1 MIGKKEINLK
11 IILKIM
17 GFLLLVEGIFMLFSL
32 PFSLYY
38 QDGQHMA
45 ILLSFLITSG
55 TGFTI
60 YTLTGKREKSTVNKR
75 EGFVIVTMTWV
86 LISFFG
92 TLPYLLSGT
101 IPSFTN
107 AFFETMSGF
116 TTTGASILTDIE
128 ALPRSILFWRSMTH
142 WIGGMGIIVLTVAIL
157 PFLGIGGMQ
166 LYSAEMPGVTKD
178 KLHPRITET
187 AKRLWGIYILF
198 TIVETVLLMLGG
210 MDLFDGLCHSFG
222 TMATGGFSTKNA
234 SVADFS
240 PYIQYVIIF
249 FMFLAGTNF
258 TLHYMILQGRTRGVL
273 KNDEFKTYLYT
284 ILGFSLII
292 GILLVSKTG
301 LGTEKG
307 FRDALF
313 QVVSIT
319 TTTGYVTSNY
329 LAWPGYT
336 WFLLFLLMFVG
347 GMAGSTGGGIKVV
360 RHVLM
365 FKNARQE
372 LKRNIH
378 PQAIIPV
385 RLNGKAVSQ
394 EIIFKVMAFFLIYV
408 LTLVAGTVV
417 MSLLGLDFQT
427 AIGASVAT
435 VGNIGPGLGGVGPIE
450 NYAFIPAF
458 GKWVLSFL
466 MLLGR
471 LELFTVLILLSPT
484 FWRR

>member
-1 MIGKKEINLK
+1 MIGKTEINIK
-11 IILKIM
+11 IILKIL
-17 GFLLLVEGIFMLFSL
+17 GFLLMVEGIFMLTSL

-38 QDGQHMA
+38 REGQHMA
-45 ILLSFLITSG
+45 ILLSALITSG
-55 TGFTI
+55 TGLAV
-60 YTLTGKREKSTVNKR
+60 YLLMGKREKNAVNKR

-86 LISFFG
+86 MISFFG
-92 TLPYLLSGT
+92 TLPYLFSGT

-107 AFFETMSGF
+107 AFFETISGF

-128 ALPRSILFWRSMTH
+128 ALPKSILFWRSMTH

-187 AKRLWGIYILF
+187 AKRLWGIYVLF
-198 TIVETVLLMLGG
+198 TLIETVLLMVGG

-222 TMATGGFSTKNA
+222 TMATGGFSTRNTSIA
-234 SVADFS
+234 GFS

-249 FMFLAGTNF
+249 FMILAGTNF
-258 TLHYMILQGRTRGVL
+258 TLHYMLLQGKIKGFI
-273 KNDEFKTYLYT
+273 KNDEFKTYLFT
-284 ILGFSLII
+284 MIGFSLVL
-292 GILLVSKTG
+292 GIFLVFQTG
-301 LGTEKG
+301 LSTEKG

-319 TTTGYVTSNY
+319 TTTGYVTSDY
-329 LAWPGYT
+329 LLWPGKL
-336 WFLLFLLMFVG
+336 WFLIFLLMFVG
-347 GMAGSTGGGIKVV
+347 GMAGSTGGGMKVV

-372 LKRNIH
+372 LKRTIH

-385 RLNGKAVSQ
+385 RLNRQAVPQ
-394 EIIFKVMAFFLIYV
+394 EIIFKVMAFFQIYV
-408 LTLVAGTVV
+408 LTLVAGTVA
-417 MSLLGLDFQT
+417 MSFLGLDFQT
-427 AIGASVAT
+427 AIGTTVAT
-435 VGNIGPGLGGVGPIE
+435 VGNIGPGIGGVGPVA
-450 NYAFIPAF
+450 NYAFIPVL
-458 GKWVLSFL
+458 GKWVLAFL

-471 LELFTVLILLSPT
+471 LELFTVLMLLSPT